1 MGRYPDEFLKKL
13 NDTANMYDIASEYT
27 HLEPAGNNLFTG
39 VCPLPGHDEKDAS
52 FTVFAHTNSWCC
64 FGCDEAGNALSFLM
78 KVNNW
83 NFHQAVEHLCE
94 RLNIPKP
101 NNHKFDKMYQENRT
115 LELLYRRRLE
125 LNVENSLDYLLSRG
139 LSKASIHKWGL
150 GANGK
155 NRIIFPLYDRDKNVI
170 EFSMRYIIQPANKN
184 DKYWHPANYLDDKR
198 TVLKEY
204 YNKASYLYGI
214 HLYNAKIG
222 DYVYF
227 CEGALDAI
235 LADQYGLQNC
245 LSTFGKNFTDGHL
258 AFLQT
263 TKKTPVFIYDNDE
276 SGIKGMHKACKKCE
290 DAHITPYVV
299 ILDEGKDLADTANM
313 LKENLVSFVEGQTM
327 AYSYYL
333 IQEALVAYKNTYK
346 QFQNKY
352 YRLFENCLMA
362 LDNEQYNIA
371 RAYIYE
377 QTHLLIEAMKFR
389 ALTESVSYVYCTI
402 DYVLSLYFK
411 DLYELQ
417 KPYFKIFEEHL
428 HRLSVEDYNYA
439 KTFIQQVTGMLIEGE
454 T

>member
-1 MGRYPDEFLKKL
+1 MGRYPDEFLQKI
-13 NDTANMYDIASEYT
+13 NNMANMYDIASEYT
-27 HLEPAGNNLFTG
+27 HLAPAGNNLFTG
-39 VCPLPGHDEKDAS
+39 VCPLSGHNEKDAS

-64 FGCDEAGNALSFLM
+64 FGCDEAGNAITFLM

-139 LSKASIHKWGL
+139 LNKESIYKWGL

-170 EFSMRYIIQPANKN
+170 EFSKRYIVQPADKN
-184 DKYWHPANYLDDKR
+184 DKYWHPSNYINKEK
-198 TVLKEY
+198 TILKEY
-204 YNKASYLYGI
+204 YNKSSYLYGI
-214 HLYNAKIG
+214 HLYDAKAS

-227 CEGALDAI
+227 SEGALDAI
-235 LADQYGLQNC
+235 LATQYHLKNC
-245 LSTFGKNFTDGHL
+245 LSTFGKNFTDAHL

-263 TKKTPVFIYDNDE
+263 TKKIPVFIYDNDPA
-276 SGIKGMHKACKKCE
+276 GILGMHKACKKCE
-290 DAHITPYVV
+290 EAKIWPYVV
-299 ILDEGKDLADTANM
+299 ILDKGKDLADTANL
-313 LKENLVSFVEGQTM
+313 LKEDLVPFIENQTTS
-327 AYSYYL
+327 YSYYL
-333 IQEALVAYKNTYK
+333 MQEALTDYENSYK
-346 QFQNKY
+346 QFQIKY
-352 YRLFENCLMA
+352 YRLFENCLMM
-362 LDNEQYNIA
+362 LDNEQYNVA

-377 QTHLLIEAMKFR
+377 RTGLLIEAMRFR
-389 ALTESVSYVYCTI
+389 VLTESISHIYCTI

-417 KPYFKIFEEHL
+417 RPYFKIFEERL
-428 HRLSVEDYNYA
+428 HRLNLEDYNHA
-439 KTFIQQVTGMLIEGE
+439 KAFIQQVTGMPIEGE
-454 T
+454 N